1 MSDAQTTLHIR
12 LDEQSLQALKH
23 RARLRRTSLTSY
35 AASILRYLTLLDEP
49 NHTVHATQ
57 FNNTPELYVATPL
70 PPLLR
75 QRLVS
80 QSVNCPCSLATFAGL
95 WIGHYL
101 ERFEQ
106 DPGDL
111 NMMCH
116 LGELLER
123 KPVLSEIDLEA
134 IIQLAADS
142 AIARMPT
149 AYQVG
154 WYHAR
159 LRPLLSMVEWQG
171 RTISFAPEHVATILT
186 RLKR

>member
-1 MSDAQTTLHIR
+1 MSHAQTTLHIR
-12 LDEQSLQALKH
+12 LDERSLQALKH

-35 AASILRYLTLLDEP
+35 TGTILRYLTLLDEP
-49 NHTVHATQ
+49 TQAVDATPLS
-57 FNNTPELYVATPL
+57 NTQELYVATPL

-80 QSVNCPCSLATFAGL
+80 RSVDCPCSLATFAGL
-95 WIGHYL
+95 WIARYL

-123 KPVLSEIDLEA
+123 KPLLSEIDLEA
-134 IIQLAADS
+134 VIKLAADS

-149 AYQVG
+149 PYQVG

-186 RLKR
+186 RLKH